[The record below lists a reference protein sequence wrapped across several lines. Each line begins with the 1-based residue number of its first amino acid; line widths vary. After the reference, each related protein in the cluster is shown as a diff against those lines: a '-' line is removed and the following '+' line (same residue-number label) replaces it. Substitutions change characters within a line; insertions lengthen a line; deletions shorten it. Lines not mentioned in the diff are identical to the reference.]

1 MSGELII
8 ACAKGLFIGHQAG
21 SRQTRTPW
29 LRAFCHALETAI
41 KLLIV
46 VAGYVLAWTISSY
59 CTIAPGVSSVSFAGA
74 VTVVLVM
81 LMGVRWLP
89 VGLGVLIALGL
100 QTDPLSSAWPSVAD
114 SLQHIVIYGL
124 TGLYLRSLE
133 TRPAPAKHSVLT
145 TTTKSTAVIFSA
157 SVASTILMF
166 ATGTH
171 PTVSTDNMQPLLLSF
186 WAGELS
192 GLLIGVPLIMLAR
205 TAVLD
210 AVASDAKSVPSML
223 KQGAG
228 LGVLLYVL
236 FGLGIAL
243 LAAFLPSVFES
254 RPQIGIVLLVPVL
267 LAGLSHGKPVALL
280 VMATSGAT
288 YLTMGVSLEADLGQ
302 AIEMQILLV
311 VATTG
316 ALLAGAAH
324 TDRLREWTHANVD
337 VLTGLP
343 NRRLLG
349 DRIQQM
355 WIRSQRIRN
364 RLAILYIDLDQ
375 FKKVNDSLGHDAGD
389 LLLVRTAKRIQGCVR
404 ASDTVARLAGDEFI
418 VMLVDVDGA
427 PGVHRVA
434 DEIVSALSEP
444 FRVGD
449 QQVSVSASV
458 GIAIS
463 PDDGDHPE
471 ILLRHAD
478 AALYEAKREG
488 RNGFRRYNGIR

>member
-1 MSGELII
+1 MSGELIM
-8 ACAKGLFIGHQAG
+8 ACAKGLFLGHQAG

-29 LRAFCHALETAI
+29 LRAFRHALETAI

-46 VAGYVLAWTISSY
+46 VAGYVLAWTISSHF
-59 CTIAPGVSSVSFAGA
+59 TMTPGVSSVSFAGA
-74 VTVVLVM
+74 VTVVVVM
-81 LMGVRWLP
+81 LMGARWLP
-89 VGLGVLIALGL
+89 VGFGILTALGL
-100 QTDPLSSAWPSVAD
+100 QTDPLSSAWPSVAG

-133 TRPAPAKHSVLT
+133 TRPAKHSALT
-145 TTTKSTAVIFSA
+145 TTTKSIAVMSSA
-157 SVASTILMF
+157 SVASTILIVT
-166 ATGTH
+166 TGIP
-171 PTVSTDNMQPLLLSF
+171 PTDPTDSMQPLVLPF
-186 WAGELS
+186 WAGELL
-192 GLLIGVPLIMLAR
+192 GLLIGVPLTILAR
-205 TAVLD
+205 RAVLD
-210 AVASDAKSVPSML
+210 AVAPDAKSVPSML
-223 KQGAG
+223 KQGAV

-236 FGLGIAL
+236 FGVGIAS
-243 LAAFLPSVFES
+243 LAAFLPSAFES
-254 RPQIGIVLLVPVL
+254 RPQIGTLLLVPVL
-267 LAGLSHGKPVALL
+267 LAGLSHGKPAALL

-288 YLTMGVSLEADLGQ
+288 YLTIGASLEADLGQ

-324 TDRLREWTHANVD
+324 TDRLREWTHANID

-355 WIRSQRIRN
+355 WIRSKRTRN

-375 FKKVNDSLGHDAGD
+375 FKEVNDSLGHDAGD
-389 LLLVRTAKRIQGCVR
+389 LLLVRTAKCMQDCVR

-434 DEIVSALSEP
+434 DEIVRALAEP

-449 QQVSVSASV
+449 QQVSVSASL

-463 PDDGDHPE
+463 PDDGDDPE

-478 AALYEAKREG
+478 TALYEAKREG
-488 RNGFRRYNGIR
+488 RNGSRRYNGIR